1 MVTFVNINK
10 QLENMIKLLLAIIT
24 LGYTSHKEISN
35 FLFGGKKLT
44 PKEF

>member
-1 MVTFVNINK
+1 MTTIFILTVAV
-10 QLENMIKLLLAIIT
+10 
-24 LGYTSHKEISN
+24 ISTAVFYDSISS

>member
-1 MVTFVNINK
+1 MTTFI
-10 QLENMIKLLLAIIT
+10 L
-24 LGYTSHKEISN
+24 ISVIAVSYSKRETVSL

>member
-1 MVTFVNINK
+1 MTTF
-10 QLENMIKLLLAIIT
+10 IILSVAVIST
-24 LGYTSHKEISN
+24 AVFYDSISN